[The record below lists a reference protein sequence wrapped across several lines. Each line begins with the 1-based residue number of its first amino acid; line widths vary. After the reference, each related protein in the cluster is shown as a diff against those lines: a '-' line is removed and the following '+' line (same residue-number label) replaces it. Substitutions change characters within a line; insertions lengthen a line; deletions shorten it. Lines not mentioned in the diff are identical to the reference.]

1 MSYPRHEKTTAIR
14 QMLMEMAPLKLI
26 ELELCVHHERIHK
39 QVAEMELERVYL
51 TPEEKTLIQNNR
63 KKLLQAAHKW

>member
-1 MSYPRHEKTTAIR
+1 
-14 QMLMEMAPLKLI
+14 MAMDPLKLI
-26 ELELCVHHERIHK
+26 ELELGVHHERIHK

>member
-39 QVAEMELERVYL
+39 QVAEMELERV
-51 TPEEKTLIQNNR
+51 
-63 KKLLQAAHKW
+63 

>member
-1 MSYPRHEKTTAIR
+1 
-14 QMLMEMAPLKLI
+14 MLMAMDPLKLI
-26 ELELCVHHERIHK
+26 ELELGVHHERIHK